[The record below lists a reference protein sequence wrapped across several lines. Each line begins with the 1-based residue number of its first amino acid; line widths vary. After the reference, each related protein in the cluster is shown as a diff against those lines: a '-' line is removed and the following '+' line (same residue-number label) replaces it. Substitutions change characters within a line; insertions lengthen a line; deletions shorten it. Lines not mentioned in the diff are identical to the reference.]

1 MNKQVDYKLF
11 FVVVLLIIFW
21 MIMISSVSVYS
32 SFKVTSTMV
41 KNWLITESY
50 NYFYVIRNIAHVVI
64 SMIIL
69 WIFVKIPYTVFE
81 KHARYIFFWT
91 LSLLIV
97 VLLMWITLKWARWWI
112 SIPWIPF
119 TIQPTEF
126 LKLGFIIYLAYFFK
140 KYKNVLH
147 TFDSWFLPFLFV
159 LWAVVFLVALQ
170 PDFGT
175 IMLLAPVATL
185 MFFVAWA
192 NVKYILA
199 LAVSWLLLI
208 TVVYSIW
215 NYDKET
221 WKNKNSLGYIT
232 QRIDNFLSDEK
243 TAIENKSINYQT
255 EQAVIA
261 IWSWW
266 FWWLWFWKSIQ
277 KFGYLPEV
285 QGDFI
290 FSVIIEELW
299 FFGWFIIICMY
310 LFIWYRWIYI
320 ALRTTDLF
328 AKYLVVGIISRFL
341 IQAFINIWVNLN
353 LVPLTGITLPFISYG
368 WSSLL
373 TSIMW
378 LALVLNISRYIEQKE
393 ILNKNRFWR
402 WSKLMNFF
410 EVTKRK
416 IKN

>member
-1 MNKQVDYKLF
+1 
-11 FVVVLLIIFW
+11 
-21 MIMISSVSVYS
+21 
-32 SFKVTSTMV
+32 
-41 KNWLITESY
+41 
-50 NYFYVIRNIAHVVI
+50 
-64 SMIIL
+64 
-69 WIFVKIPYTVFE
+69 
-81 KHARYIFFWT
+81 
-91 LSLLIV
+91 
-97 VLLMWITLKWARWWI
+97 
-112 SIPWIPF
+112 
-119 TIQPTEF
+119 
-126 LKLGFIIYLAYFFK
+126 
-140 KYKNVLH
+140 
-147 TFDSWFLPFLFV
+147 
-159 LWAVVFLVALQ
+159 LVALQ

-208 TVVYSIW
+208 TIVYSIW
-215 NYDKET
+215 DYDKET
-221 WKNKNSLGYIT
+221 WKNLNSLGYIT

-243 TAIENKSINYQT
+243 TSIENKSINYQT

-266 FWWLWFWKSIQ
+266 FGWLGFWKSIQ

-285 QGDFI
+285 QWDFI

-299 FFGWFIIICMY
+299 FFGGFIIICMY

-328 AKYLVVGIISRFL
+328 AKYLVVGMISRFL
-341 IQAFINIWVNLN
+341 MQAFINIWVNLN
-353 LVPLTGITLPFISYG
+353 IVPLTWITLPFISYW

-378 LALVLNISRYIEQKE
+378 LALVLNISRYMEIKE
-393 ILNKNRFWR
+393 ISNKNRFWR

-416 IKN
+416 IKS